1 MSGDP
6 DWFYGFIKVLEQG
19 VTDDVLSNG
28 SGMHWYGIVNHFQ
41 LINGQYISGQIDLS
55 ILWNKTK

>member
-6 DWFYGFIKVLEQG
+6 DWFSGFIKVLEQG
-19 VTDDVLSNG
+19 VADDVLSNG

-55 ILWNKTK
+55 IL